1 MDISLRIQTPTN
13 QGYSG
18 QTCGSAPSTCETPK
32 STSLSDSLPSTTT
45 ASNDLSQLSKPDSLG
60 NIVIN
65 NNINSDCH
73 LPKDPG
79 VKDPKTQEPPT
90 STAPTKDDWVKTFM
104 GEIKTMFDGFLS
116 SMTKLLE
123 TFLGKKTEVAPSS
136 TATTSTPTSTSSV
149 SQSTTT
155 QPAST
160 QSVNSTSQSAP
171 METFSQRTA
180 KNMGNQSKSK
190 VSEESMREYV
200 LMYQIYQ
207 KDQESEG
214 IFKASLSK
222 HKEAGLNSD
231 DAIKKS
237 LIDLESSGRLQRWE
251 SDWIYSLSAKA
262 SQFDNNKEISKS
274 QAFMGDVA
282 IKTVESNLVRIATG
296 ADVPEKLQIS

>member
-18 QTCGSAPSTCETPK
+18 QTCGSSLSTCETPK

-65 NNINSDCH
+65 NNINSACH

-123 TFLGKKTEVAPSS
+123 TFLGKKTETVTSN
-136 TATTSTPTSTSSV
+136 TATASSPTSANNA
-149 SQSTTT
+149 SQS
-155 QPAST
+155 AST
-160 QSVNSTSQSAP
+160 QGANSTSQSAP

-231 DAIKKS
+231 EAIKKS

-262 SQFDNNKEISKS
+262 SQFDNNKEISKN
-274 QAFMGDVA
+274 QAFLGDVA

-296 ADVPEKLQIS
+296 VDVPEKLQIS